1 MSVQAQVLDLMRQL
15 QDEFG
20 LTYLLI
26 SHNLAVVR
34 QMADNVGVLHN
45 GVLVEQGPVD
55 EIFDSPRADY
65 TRMLLDAV
73 PDISRV
79 N

>member
-1 MSVQAQVLDLMRQL
+1 MAQL
-15 QDEFG
+15 QEEFG

-34 QMADNVGVLHN
+34 QMSSAVGVLHN
-45 GVLVEQGPVD
+45 GVMVESGPVD
-55 EIFDSPRADY
+55 AIFDAPKADY

-73 PDISRV
+73 PDISKV
-79 N
+79 A